1 MTNIPI
7 KIMSDKIKYY
17 YLDTERK
24 PIGPLT
30 KSEFEKLNLKKGTK
44 IWYTGLKQWI
54 DYVPTEMPIAKS
66 SARKVW
72 LLIVGV
78 LAIIGIVW
86 LCSNASSNSAMK
98 RQIIEGA
105 YDCEEFQMYLDKFYR
120 DIEFIG
126 INKRKPRTIIMK
138 LAPMQYFENTK
149 DYHGISYGYK
159 DDNIIEIYIN
169 EDSWKKFSR
178 PQKYLIMY
186 HELAHDILNIDD
198 LPDKEENYGKLMC
211 PVFSNLDKITMDDFI
226 EMSHEL
232 FEEY

>member
-1 MTNIPI
+1 
-7 KIMSDKIKYY
+7 MSDKIKYY

-54 DYVPTEMPIAKS
+54 DYVPTEKPIAKS

-126 INKRKPRTIIMK
+126 INKRKPRIIIMK

-149 DYHGISYGYK
+149 DYHGVSYGYK

-232 FEEY
+232 FEEL

>member
-1 MTNIPI
+1 
-7 KIMSDKIKYY
+7 MSDKIKYY

-30 KSEFEKLNLKKGTK
+30 KTEFEKLDLKKGTK

-54 DYVPTEMPIAKS
+54 DYVPTEKPIAKS
-66 SARKVW
+66 SARKLW

-120 DIEFIG
+120 DIEFVG

-149 DYHGISYGYK
+149 DYHGVSYGYK

-232 FEEY
+232 LEKY

>member
-1 MTNIPI
+1 MTD
-7 KIMSDKIKYY
+7 SIKYY
-17 YLDTERK
+17 YLDSNNK
-24 PIGPLT
+24 PIGPLN
-30 KSEFEKLNLKKGTK
+30 KSDFEKLHFPPGTK

-54 DYVPTEMPIAKS
+54 DYAPQEAKREVKAPS
-66 SARKVW
+66 RKVGVYVIGT
-72 LLIVGV
+72 IV
-78 LAIIGIVW
+78 LIGIIWFIVS
-86 LCSNASSNSAMK
+86 LSSRSTMK
-98 RQIIEGA
+98 RQIVEGA

-149 DYHGISYGYK
+149 DYHGVSYGYK

-232 FEEY
+232 FEGL

>member
-1 MTNIPI
+1 
-7 KIMSDKIKYY
+7 MSDNIKYY
-17 YLDTERK
+17 YLDTNKK

-30 KSEFEKLNLKKGTK
+30 KSDFEKLHLPKGTK

-54 DYVPTEMPIAKS
+54 DYVPQEKQVAKS
-66 SARKVW
+66 SLLKIGPYILGTIV
-72 LLIVGV
+72 LIV
-78 LAIIGIVW
+78 IVW
-86 LCSNASSNSAMK
+86 FIASLSSNSNMK

-120 DIEFIG
+120 DIEFFE

-138 LAPMQYFENTK
+138 LAPMQYFEDTK
-149 DYHGISYGYK
+149 DYHGVSYGYK
-159 DDNIIEIYIN
+159 NDNIIEIYIN

-198 LPDKEENYGKLMC
+198 LPDREENYGKLMC
-211 PVFSNLDKITMDDFI
+211 PVFSNLNKISMDDFI
-226 EMSHEL
+226 EMSHET
-232 FEEY
+232 FESYR

>member
-1 MTNIPI
+1 
-7 KIMSDKIKYY
+7 MSDKIKYY

-54 DYVPTEMPIAKS
+54 DYVPTEKPIAKS

-149 DYHGISYGYK
+149 DYHGVSYGYK

-211 PVFSNLDKITMDDFI
+211 LIFSNLDKITMDDFM

-232 FEEY
+232 FEVL

>member
-1 MTNIPI
+1 
-7 KIMSDKIKYY
+7 MSDKIKYY

-24 PIGPLT
+24 TIGPLT

-54 DYVPTEMPIAKS
+54 DYVPTEKPIAKS

-149 DYHGISYGYK
+149 DYHGVSYGYK

-198 LPDKEENYGKLMC
+198 LPDTEENYGKLMC

-226 EMSHEL
+226 EMSHKL

>member
-1 MTNIPI
+1 
-7 KIMSDKIKYY
+7 MSDKIKYY

-54 DYVPTEMPIAKS
+54 DYVPTEKPIAKS
-66 SARKVW
+66 SARKIW

-78 LAIIGIVW
+78 LAITGIVW

-120 DIEFIG
+120 DIEFVG

-149 DYHGISYGYK
+149 DYHGVSYGYK

-232 FEEY
+232 FEEL

>member
-1 MTNIPI
+1 
-7 KIMSDKIKYY
+7 MSDKIKYY

-30 KSEFEKLNLKKGTK
+30 KTEFEKLDLKKGTK

-54 DYVPTEMPIAKS
+54 DYVPTEKPIAKS
-66 SARKVW
+66 SARKLW

-126 INKRKPRTIIMK
+126 INKRKPRTIILK

-149 DYHGISYGYK
+149 DYHGVSYGYK

-232 FEEY
+232 LEKY

>member
-1 MTNIPI
+1 
-7 KIMSDKIKYY
+7 MSDKIKYY
-17 YLDTERK
+17 YLGTERK

-54 DYVPTEMPIAKS
+54 DYVPTEKPIAKS
-66 SARKVW
+66 SARKLW

-86 LCSNASSNSAMK
+86 LCSKASSNSAMK

-105 YDCEEFQMYLDKFYR
+105 YDCDEFQMYLDKFYR
-120 DIEFIG
+120 DMEFIG

-149 DYHGISYGYK
+149 DYHPYIHK
-159 DDNIIEIYIN
+159 IHHDN
-169 EDSWKKFSR
+169 
-178 PQKYLIMY
+178 L
-186 HELAHDILNIDD
+186 
-198 LPDKEENYGKLMC
+198 
-211 PVFSNLDKITMDDFI
+211 
-226 EMSHEL
+226 
-232 FEEY
+232 

>member
-1 MTNIPI
+1 
-7 KIMSDKIKYY
+7 MSDKIKYY

-54 DYVPTEMPIAKS
+54 DYVPTEKPIAKS

-120 DIEFIG
+120 DIEFVG

-149 DYHGISYGYK
+149 DYHGVSYGYK

-232 FEEY
+232 FEEL